1 MTRWT
6 WTVSVL
12 VFAIAAAASADI
24 AAQSKPLPS
33 LADVATHARVAVVAF
48 SDAVVAGDSAPFVA
62 RFTPEARAVFNPQR
76 FKSLFGQFFDQK
88 LSFPHARTAPFH
100 FIGLPRYGV
109 TGSLESKGFFIQDK
123 AKDNLIL
130 FEVSWRISNAVWT
143 MDGFGA
149 KAFPKEGLPTN
160 AQLDELLSV
169 VVAFNTALEQGDFGP
184 VHTLLHTDL
193 QASMTPEAMK
203 QHFARFVRD
212 KMYARALTK
221 DQLLFTEEPLIF
233 DGSYLV
239 LKTSAPVPAG
249 NLMVTLMCVKAKET
263 GAWKVKDLRAFV
275 E

>member
-6 WTVSVL
+6 CAVSVL
-12 VFAIAAAASADI
+12 VSVVAAASTADVG
-24 AAQSKPLPS
+24 AQSKPLPP
-33 LADVATHARVAVVAF
+33 LADVTTHARAAVVAF
-48 SDAVVAGDSAPFVA
+48 SDAVEAGDSAPFVA

-88 LSFPHARTAPFH
+88 LSFPDARTAPFH

-109 TGSLESKGFFIQDK
+109 TGSLETKGFFIQDK
-123 AKDNLIL
+123 AKDNLII
-130 FEVSWRISNAVWT
+130 FDVSWRISNATWT

-169 VVAFNTALEQGDFGP
+169 VVAFNGALEQGDFSH
-184 VHTLLHTDL
+184 VHTLLHKDL
-193 QASMTPEAMK
+193 QASLTPEAMK
-203 QHFARFVRD
+203 QNFAKFVRD

-233 DGSYLV
+233 DKAYLV
-239 LKTSAPVPAG
+239 LKMSAPLPTG
-249 NLMVTLMCVKAKET
+249 NLMVTLMCVKET